1 LGGLHAGQLPT
12 DPTTITEQTEHDEIK
27 AMFTELREEQAEL
40 RAR

>member
-12 DPTTITEQTEHDEIK
+12 DPTTTEQTEHDEIK